1 MGEKMS
7 SLLRE
12 ELGNISFPDSD
23 VKKMFIDLN
32 KHILKI
38 YTDSCY
44 LANGEG
50 KILFNCKLKLANW
63 SNLKISIYDALT
75 NEMCFVAPI
84 IDEQLADISEF
95 NYGELIIFKGFWVN
109 TGQWLEYEIIG
120 GTFELEYELDFNK
133 FKI

>member
-1 MGEKMS
+1 MR
-7 SLLRE
+7 SLLRD

-23 VKKMFIDLN
+23 VKKMFIDWN
-32 KHILKI
+32 KHILEI

-50 KILFNCKLKLANW
+50 IILFNCKLILANW
-63 SNLKISIYDALT
+63 SNLKISIYDSLT
-75 NEMCFVAPI
+75 NEMRFVAPI

-95 NYGELIIFKGFWVN
+95 NYGESIIFKGFGVN